1 MFGSRSLFTV
11 FAATLA
17 TAVVGMAAPAAAQ
30 PLSIVIINNDGAGEG
45 FNDPTPVAPVGGNPG
60 ATLGAQRLIVFQ
72 QAAAIWGANLTSSMP
87 VRVVANFDA
96 LTCTATG
103 AVLGSA
109 GARFINRDFTGAL
122 RPATWY
128 GEALANKLA
137 GVDTVPNEPEIGAR
151 FNSNLGQTGC
161 LTGSFFYY
169 GLDNVVP
176 AGQVNLLVVVLHELA
191 HGLGFQTFTNGTTGA
206 QPQGFPSAY
215 DYELLDTTQNLTWVQ
230 MTNAQRV
237 ASAVNTR
244 RLVWTGANVTNASS
258 MLALGTPQLVATA
271 PASLAGD
278 YLVGSAAF
286 GPPLTS
292 PGTAGEVMP
301 VIAQAGGTGPGCEP
315 FNAVN
320 TLAVA
325 GKIALIDRGICGFAV
340 KTKNA
345 QNAGAIGVIIA
356 NNTAGS
362 PPPGLGG
369 ADPTVV
375 IPTVSIT
382 QADATLF
389 YSALRFRSRT
399 RSGVFVTMGLN
410 LAQRAGA
417 DALGRVL
424 VFTPNPFQGGSSVSH
439 WDTSTFPNLLMEPAI
454 NANLTQIL
462 VPPYDLTRPF
472 MLDLGW

>member
-1 MFGSRSLFTV
+1 MFASRSLVAV
-11 FAATLA
+11 FAAWLA
-17 TAVVGMAAPAAAQ
+17 LGLAAPAAAQ
-30 PLSIVIINNDGAGEG
+30 PLQIVIINNDGAGEG
-45 FNDPTPVAPVGGNPG
+45 FNDPTPAAPVGGNTG
-60 ATLGAQRLIVFQ
+60 ATLGAQRLLVFQ
-72 QAAAIWGANLTSSMP
+72 QAAAIWAANLTSSIP
-87 VRVVANFDA
+87 VRVVSNFDP
-96 LTCTATG
+96 LICTATG

-109 GARFINRDFTGAL
+109 GTRFINRDFSGAIH
-122 RPATWY
+122 PATWY

-137 GVDTVPNEPEIGAR
+137 GTDTVPNEPEIAAR
-151 FNSNLGQTGC
+151 FNSNLGQNGC

-169 GLDNVVP
+169 GLDNNVP
-176 AGQVNLLVVVLHELA
+176 PGQVNLLVVVLHELA
-191 HGLGFQTFTNGTTGA
+191 HGLGFQSFTSGTTGA
-206 QPQGFPSAY
+206 QINGFPSAY
-215 DYELLDTTQNLTWVQ
+215 DHELLDTTQNLTWVQ

-244 RLVWTGANVTNASS
+244 RLVWTGTNVTNASS
-258 MLALGTPQLVATA
+258 MLSPGTPQLVAAA
-271 PASLAGD
+271 PAALAGD

-286 GPPLTS
+286 GPALTS
-292 PGTAGEVMP
+292 PGTSGEVMP

-315 FNAVN
+315 FNAIN

-369 ADPTVV
+369 ADPTIV

-382 QADATLF
+382 QADALRF
-389 YSALRFRSRT
+389 YDALRFRSRT
-399 RSGVFVTMGLN
+399 KSGVLVTMGLN

-439 WDTSTFPNLLMEPAI
+439 WDTSAFPNLLMEPAI
-454 NANLTQIL
+454 NVDLRQLL
-462 VPPYDLTRPF
+462 VPPFDLTRPF
-472 MLDLGW
+472 MLDIGW